1 MGCTVG
7 VPQREGAVG
16 ATCTLMNLTVSAE
29 VAAVDVAIERGA
41 DLRAV
46 ECRVEGRLQAIG
58 SIR

>member
-16 ATCTLMNLTVSAE
+16 ATCTLMNLSVGAE

-46 ECRVEGRLQAIG
+46 ECRVEGRLQAVG
-58 SIR
+58 CVG